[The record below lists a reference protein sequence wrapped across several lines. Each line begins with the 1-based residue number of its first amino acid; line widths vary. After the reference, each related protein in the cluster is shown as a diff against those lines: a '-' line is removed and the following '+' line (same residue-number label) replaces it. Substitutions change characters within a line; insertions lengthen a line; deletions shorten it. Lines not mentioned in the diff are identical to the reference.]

1 MKRLVSFILILC
13 LTAGLLV
20 GCSSDEQ
27 SKNTVPM
34 GRYVEQTIAEF
45 ADANCIMALHRTSSG
60 ETAFYVEYPNGE
72 TCRYTRCT
80 VDKDGKLSEEDAP
93 ELGGF
98 LSTDK
103 RWAKNISVS
112 DGGEVYLLYGE
123 NGGTRVAHLEGGAF
137 RSIEVAELASGGDGD
152 IDYSDIDLA
161 DLLGDGVDI
170 DSDISTDEEGNKVGS
185 FSFSGSLD
193 DIDTSTSGSFNFTYG
208 GEGDNELY
216 CTGILAADDG
226 FYLLFGSDGLY
237 RYDQSGRKLAEFPGN
252 AFVSGGCA
260 VRGSTLVLPDESN
273 SGLTSYDLDS
283 MRSTGNYQF
292 DSSSM
297 FISNVGLD
305 ESGIYIADST
315 GIYRQA
321 EGGSILELLVDG
333 SLTSLVMPNFTLS
346 SVISGAEDDFYAAVL
361 DGEDTI
367 RLVRYYLDKTIPTL
381 PDTEL
386 TIFSLRDNATVR
398 QAIGEFQRANP
409 SVRVNL
415 RVGMSEGSSVTVEDI
430 VRTLNTEILAGKGP
444 DLLLLDGLPVED
456 YIEKGV
462 LRDLTSLVDEIKGE
476 SNLLENLLGAYSYDG
491 RIYGLASK
499 FTLPIMVG
507 ESGALEG
514 LNSLETLVER
524 TKASDGKPF
533 LLAPDDLYTEPGSM
547 INSLLA
553 PLGRNMIADGK
564 LDVDAL
570 ERYLAS
576 SLELDAAM
584 KAYTPEND
592 GFSDTVYA
600 LVTMGGAGL
609 GSETMDNS
617 SMEIAAGKARMYIS
631 TLIGVNSLLFT
642 ASNLEGSGEMELA
655 SLFHMDMYTP
665 LGAVGMLSGS
675 KQAELAESFI
685 QLLMSRKVQD
695 VYLYDGFSVNA
706 DSFDA
711 ILDRTLNGEQV
722 LFNTKDDFGFSEL
735 ARRLSTPIRS
745 DAVLADAVAEVAA
758 SVANGGTTPSDAA
771 RSIADSLRLYL
782 AE

>member
-1 MKRLVSFILILC
+1 MLILC
-13 LTAGLLV
+13 ITAGLLV
-20 GCSSDEQ
+20 GCSSEQQ
-27 SKNTVPM
+27 SKSTVPM

-45 ADANCIMALHRTSSG
+45 ADANFITALHRTGSG
-60 ETAFYVEYPNGE
+60 EITFYAEYPNGE

-93 ELGGF
+93 ELTDF
-98 LSTDK
+98 LSVNK

-112 DGGEVYLLYGE
+112 DSGEVYLLYSE
-123 NGGTRVAHLEGGAF
+123 NNTSHVAHLESGAF
-137 RSIEVAELASGGDGD
+137 KPIEVAELAASDEGESF
-152 IDYSDIDLA
+152 DYSDGDLD

-170 DSDISTDEEGNKVGS
+170 DSDISTDEEGNKIGN
-185 FSFSGSLD
+185 FTFSGDLD
-193 DIDTSTSGSFNFTYG
+193 DIDTSKSGSFNFAFD
-208 GEGDNELY
+208 GEDDENELY
-216 CTGILAADDG
+216 CVGILAADDG

-237 RYDQSGRKLAEFPGN
+237 RYDTSGRKLAEFPGN
-252 AFVSGGCA
+252 VFMAGGCA
-260 VRGSTLVLPDESN
+260 VRGSTLVIPDESN
-273 SGLTSYDLDS
+273 SGLTSYDLGS

-292 DSSSM
+292 ESSSM

-305 ESGIYIADST
+305 ENGIYIADST

-361 DGEDTI
+361 NGENEI
-367 RLVRYYLDKTIPTL
+367 QLVRYYLDKSIPTL

-386 TIFSLRDNATVR
+386 TIFSLQDNATVR

-415 RVGMSEGSSVTVEDI
+415 RVGMSEDSSVTVEDI

-444 DLLLLDGLPVED
+444 DLLLLDGLPVDD

-462 LRDLTSLVDEIKGE
+462 LRDLTSLTDEIRGE
-476 SNLLENLLGAYSYDG
+476 SNLFENLLGAYSYDG
-491 RIYGLASK
+491 KIYGLASK
-499 FTLPIMVG
+499 FTLPVMVG
-507 ESGALEG
+507 ESDALGG
-514 LNSLETLVER
+514 LDSLETLVER
-524 TKASDGKPF
+524 TKASGDKPF
-533 LLAPDDLYTEPGSM
+533 LLAPDDLYIEPGCM
-547 INSLLA
+547 INRLLA

-570 ERYLAS
+570 ERYLTS
-576 SLELDAAM
+576 SLELDSAV

-592 GFSDTVYA
+592 SLSETVYA

-617 SMEIAAGKARMYIS
+617 SMEIAAGKARMYIG
-631 TLIGVNSLLFT
+631 TLAGVNSLVFT
-642 ASNLEGSGEMELA
+642 ASNLDGSGDMELA

-665 LGAVGMLSGS
+665 LGAVGILSGS
-675 KQAELAESFI
+675 KQTELAESFI
-685 QLLMSRKVQD
+685 KLLMSRKVQD

-711 ILDRTLNGEQV
+711 IIDQTLNGENI
-722 LFNTKDDFGFSEL
+722 FNAKDDLGFSEL
-735 ARRLSTPIRS
+735 AHRLSTPIRS
-745 DAVLADAVAEVAA
+745 DAVLADAVAEVAP
-758 SVANGGTTPSDAA
+758 SVVSGGTAPSDAA
-771 RSIADSLRLYL
+771 HSIADSLRLYL